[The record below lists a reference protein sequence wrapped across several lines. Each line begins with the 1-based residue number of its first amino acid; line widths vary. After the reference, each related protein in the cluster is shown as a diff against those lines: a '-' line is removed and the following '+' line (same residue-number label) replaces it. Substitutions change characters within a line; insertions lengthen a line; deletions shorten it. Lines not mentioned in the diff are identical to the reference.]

1 MDPAHRASVL
11 DQDVIAT
18 LKDLGGEDEP
28 ELFMELVDLF
38 IDDTRSQ
45 LDQVSAALT
54 RGDTEEMRRRA
65 HTLKSSCANVGAVHM
80 AQSCFQ
86 MEQLAVAAELHD
98 IEGLLA
104 KVLAEFDQVKA
115 ALLSEKS

>member
-1 MDPAHRASVL
+1 MDPTKRANVL

-38 IDDTRSQ
+38 IDDTCGQ
-45 LDQVSAALT
+45 LEEVSAALT
-54 RGDTEEMRRRA
+54 RGDSDEMRRRA
-65 HTLKSSCANVGAVHM
+65 HTLKSSCANVGAVHL
-80 AQSCFQ
+80 AQRCFQ
-86 MEQLAVAAELHD
+86 LEQLALAEELEE
-98 IEGLLA
+98 IRGLLTD
-104 KVLAEFDQVKA
+104 VLAEFDDVKA

>member
-1 MDPAHRASVL
+1 MDPAKRAAVL
-11 DQDVIAT
+11 DPDVIAT
-18 LKDLGGEDEP
+18 LKELGGAEEP

-38 IDDTRSQ
+38 IEDTCEQ
-45 LDQVSAALT
+45 LQRASDALT

-80 AQSCFQ
+80 ARTCFQ
-86 MEQLAVAAELHD
+86 IEQFALAQELNE
-98 IEGLLA
+98 IRELLTN
-104 KVLAEFDQVKA
+104 VLSEFDEVKA